1 MEQLPQD
8 PVMLYS
14 VINTKLRDFYP
25 SLQALCEDMGL
36 DGDEL
41 KKKLS
46 SVGFEY
52 NTETNQFIQLNSGFA
67 AGKETPTEKMAKTD
81 KKRKTTIQKMDK
93 QSRTQKMLDR
103 IFAAPIVHF
112 LYCSFSLFCSL
123 NQTFQWAMF

>member
-52 NTETNQFIQLNSGFA
+52 NPETNQFI
-67 AGKETPTEKMAKTD
+67 
-81 KKRKTTIQKMDK
+81 
-93 QSRTQKMLDR
+93 
-103 IFAAPIVHF
+103 
-112 LYCSFSLFCSL
+112 
-123 NQTFQWAMF
+123 